1 MEVKEKVVAELEK
14 IVGAEHVS
22 TARADLYIYSQ
33 DMTENEPS
41 WPDFVVMP
49 DSVEEVQEVLRLAN
63 REKIAVTP
71 YSAGSS
77 VGGLAIPLKGG
88 IVLDLGRMNRLIEL
102 NEEDRYIIVEPG
114 FTQGDLRRLF
124 DKQYSHLFY
133 SFAQAPPSTSVMA
146 NALLLGFGY
155 RHNMIGTNAD
165 NINGMEVV
173 LPTGE
178 VVKIGACSVSPY
190 WSTLGP
196 IPSLAGLFVGWQGAT
211 GVVTKIALQLW
222 PRHPLAQLKIII
234 TTGIRP
240 TYTFLRKLGQKRICE
255 STMALPF
262 DVAQASGDAA
272 LFLER
277 ASKEHPAPL
286 MREERI
292 SATYDRPPGPD
303 MFGVTITVEADTEDE
318 LKAKLALLDVII
330 NEELK
335 GTQFTEMPAQQTD
348 FEDLPMRG
356 GAERLGRLTWI
367 GTMGPTSQWIAAQ
380 EKLLPLFD
388 EYRLMRLVSSS
399 PFRSG
404 HYGALR
410 AVVGFNP
417 KDSDE
422 VERTK
427 KFMREALAVL
437 LDAGFVPYKAPYW
450 AVEEMMRRGD
460 PNWVELLKRV
470 KKMLDPN
477 NIMNPGRYGD
487 TRG

>member
-1 MEVKEKVVAELEK
+1 MGVKEKVVAELEK

-22 TARADLYIYSQ
+22 TARADLYIYSR

-102 NEEDRYIIVEPG
+102 NEEDMYIVVEPG

-124 DKQYSHLFY
+124 DKEYPHLFY
-133 SFAQAPPSTSVMA
+133 GFAQAPPSTSITA

-155 RHNMIGTNAD
+155 CHNMVGTNAD
-165 NINGMEVV
+165 NITGMEVV

-178 VVKIGACSVSPY
+178 VVKIGICSVSPY
-190 WSTLGP
+190 WTSLGP
-196 IPSLAGLFVGWQGAT
+196 LPGLAGLFVGWQGAT

-222 PRHPLAQLKIII
+222 PRHPLAQLKLII

-255 STMALPF
+255 GAMALPF
-262 DVAQASGDAA
+262 DVAQASGNATG
-272 LFLER
+272 FLER
-277 ASKEHPAPL
+277 ASTNHPAPL

-292 SATYDRPPGPD
+292 AATYDRPPGPD
-303 MFGVTITVEADTEDE
+303 MFGITITMEADSEDE
-318 LKAKLALLDVII
+318 MKAKEALLDVII
-330 NEELK
+330 KEELK
-335 GTQFTEMPAQQTD
+335 DTQFTEMPAQRTELTD
-348 FEDLPMRG
+348 FPTRG
-356 GAERLGRLTWI
+356 TGERLGRLTWI
-367 GTMGPTSQWIAAQ
+367 GTMGPTSQWIPAQ

-388 EYRLMRLVSSS
+388 KYRLMRLVSSS
-399 PFRSG
+399 PFKGG

-417 KDSDE
+417 RDHDE

-427 KFMREALAVL
+427 KFIREALIVL
-437 LDAGFVPYKAPYW
+437 MDAGFVPYKAPYW

-460 PNWVELLKRV
+460 PNWVELLIRV
-470 KKMLDPN
+470 KRMLDPN